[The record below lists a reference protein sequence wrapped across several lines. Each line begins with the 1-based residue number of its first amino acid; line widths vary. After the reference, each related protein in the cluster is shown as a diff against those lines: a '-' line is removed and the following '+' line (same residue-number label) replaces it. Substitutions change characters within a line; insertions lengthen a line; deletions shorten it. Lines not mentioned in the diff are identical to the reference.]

1 MVDPHRYPGPLWP
14 RDGGVTGAA
23 ARYAT
28 ANVEAM
34 QQLPWRVEERE
45 ALNLQWDWVEG
56 IPPVIG
62 AYYVTRQFDW
72 LFRAV
77 VLQNEPVRE
86 SVLDYTREINRELE
100 RKRAELG
107 FETELEQLDPRW
119 RELFWEHYTHIHRLD
134 IDPEP
139 PPAEYLELLA
149 AVGVNPERSA
159 PPTDSDRSANR
170 SANATEEATR

>member
-1 MVDPHRYPGPLWP
+1 
-14 RDGGVTGAA
+14 
-23 ARYAT
+23 T

-45 ALNLQWDWVEG
+45 ALLEQWDWVEG

-77 VLQNEPVRE
+77 VLQNEPARE
-86 SVLDYTREINRELE
+86 SVLDYTREINRELK
-100 RKRAELG
+100 RKRLELG
-107 FETELEQLDPRW
+107 FETDLESLDPKW
-119 RELFWEHYTHIHRLD
+119 KELFWQHYTHIHRLD

-139 PPAEYLELLA
+139 PTEEYLELLA
-149 AVGVNPERSA
+149 AAGVEPDRPIPSPDESA
-159 PPTDSDRSANR
+159 SA
-170 SANATEEATR
+170 AEEATR